1 MNFKQIIPHIV
12 SLSLFVVVA
21 LMYFNPVLKGKK
33 ISQSD
38 ITQHIGMAKEVNDF
52 RKATGEE
59 PYWAESAFSGMPTY
73 PIGTYFPNDYI
84 TSLDRLIRFLPRPAD
99 YLFLYFFSFYIL
111 LLAFKVDWK
120 IAIVGSLAFGFSTY
134 LIIIFGAGHNS
145 KAHAIAYMPLV
156 LAGIIFIFKKRYLL
170 GFIVTSIATALEIK
184 ANHPQMT
191 YYLLFAIL
199 ILCVVELIEAIKKNK
214 IKQFITQSSI
224 IIVAMLLAVGVN
236 SSRLLATKEYADVS
250 TRGKTALTI
259 NPDGTK
265 KEVTTGLSKEYIT
278 QFSYGK
284 AETFNLFVPRYMGGG
299 TVESLDRN
307 SNTYQYVS
315 SIAGSKQADGF
326 TKQVYT
332 YWGDQLIVE
341 APAYIGAVMLFL
353 FFLGVFILK
362 GKYKYWLVASS
373 VFAILMSWGKNF
385 QFLTD
390 FFIDYIPLYN
400 KFRAVSS
407 FQVIAELCIPLMGF
421 LAVREFF
428 FSKTD
433 KEQKKIAL
441 KKALYS
447 SVGLIVIGLLYALSF
462 STFEGIRDASYS
474 EYEGLLDAVKADRLS
489 MLYSDSF
496 RSIVLIVV
504 GFVVLWL
511 FLKQQLKYT
520 TSIIAFAVL
529 ILFDLVQVNL
539 KYVNGDDFKEARSI
553 DKPYKAS
560 TADLQILKDKSHY
573 RVANFST
580 DPFQDGRTSY
590 FHKSIGGYHA
600 AKIGRYQDL
609 IEFQLSKQNMQVYNM
624 LNVKYFIIPGDDG
637 EEVAQQ
643 NPDANG
649 NAWFV
654 KNIKYVQTADQ
665 EIRALDSTLTKSTV
679 VVNENNI
686 HKKINFSTAI
696 DSLAYIRLTEYSLN
710 SLTYETSSKFDE
722 FSVFSEIYYKNGWNA
737 YIDGELQPYTNVN
750 YILRGMEIPKGEHII
765 KFTFEPSVI
774 KTGNTISLIS
784 YALMLLISIS
794 WFFITRKNKPL
805 YGFKFN

>member
-52 RKATGEE
+52 RKATSEE
-59 PYWAESAFSGMPTY
+59 PFWAESAFSGMPTY

-84 TSLDRLIRFLPRPAD
+84 TSLDRFIRFLPRPAD
-99 YLFLYFFSFYIL
+99 YLFLYFLSFYIL

-156 LAGIIFIFKKRYLL
+156 LAGIVFIFKKRYLL

-299 TVESLDRN
+299 TVESLDKK

-390 FFIDYIPLYN
+390 LFIDYIPLYN

-686 HKKINFSTAI
+686 HKKINFSTEV

-794 WFFITRKNKPL
+794 WFFYYKK
-805 YGFKFN
+805 K

>member
-21 LMYFNPVLKGKK
+21 LMYFNPVLNGKK

-52 RKATGEE
+52 RKATSDE

-84 TSLDRLIRFLPRPAD
+84 TSLDRFIRFLPRPAD
-99 YLFLYFFSFYIL
+99 YLFLYFLSFYIL

-156 LAGIIFIFKKRYLL
+156 LAGIVFIFKKRYLL

-199 ILCVVELIEAIKKNK
+199 ILGVVELIDAIKKNK
-214 IKQFITQSSI
+214 TKQFVTQSSI
-224 IIVAMLLAVGVN
+224 IIIAMLLAVGVN

-299 TVESLDRN
+299 TVESLDEK

-385 QFLTD
+385 QFLTN
-390 FFIDYIPLYN
+390 FFIDYVPLYN

-407 FQVIAELCIPLMGF
+407 FQVIAELCIPLLGF

-428 FSKTD
+428 FSKIE
-433 KEQKKIAL
+433 KKQKQIAL

-447 SVGLIVIGLLYALSF
+447 SVGLIVVGLLYALAF

-496 RSIVLIVV
+496 RSIVLIGV

-539 KYVNGDDFKEARSI
+539 RYVNGDDFKEARAI
-553 DKPYKAS
+553 DKPFKAS

-600 AKIGRYQDL
+600 AKMGRYQDL

-624 LNVKYFIIPGDDG
+624 LNTKYFIIPGDNG
-637 EEVAQQ
+637 EVIAQQ

-654 KNIKYVQTADQ
+654 KNINYVQTADQ
-665 EIRALDSTLTKSTV
+665 EIRALDSTQTKNIAI
-679 VVNENNI
+679 VNENNI
-686 HKKINFSTAI
+686 YKKIKFEKRK
-696 DSLAYIRLTEYSLN
+696 SL
-710 SLTYETSSKFDE
+710 D
-722 FSVFSEIYYKNGWNA
+722 
-737 YIDGELQPYTNVN
+737 
-750 YILRGMEIPKGEHII
+750 
-765 KFTFEPSVI
+765 
-774 KTGNTISLIS
+774 
-784 YALMLLISIS
+784 LLICRLKERNFWENQKKI
-794 WFFITRKNKPL
+794 FLHNFD
-805 YGFKFN
+805 

>member
-1 MNFKQIIPHIV
+1 MNFKKIIPHIV

-407 FQVIAELCIPLMGF
+407 FQVIAELCIPLLGF

-433 KEQKKIAL
+433 KEQKQIAL

-462 STFEGIRDASYS
+462 STFDGIRDTSYS

-496 RSIVLIVV
+496 RSILLIGV

-539 KYVNGDDFKEARSI
+539 RYVNADDFKEARAI
-553 DKPYKAS
+553 DKPFKAS

-600 AKIGRYQDL
+600 AKVGRYQDL

-654 KNIKYVQTADQ
+654 KNIKYVKTADQ

-686 HKKINFSTAI
+686 RKKINFSPEL
-696 DSLAYIRLTEYSLN
+696 DSLAYIKLTEYSLN
-710 SLTYETSSKFDE
+710 SLTYDTSSNKDE
-722 FSVFSEIYYKNGWNA
+722 FAVFSEIYYKHGWNA
-737 YIDGELQPYTNVN
+737 YLDGVKQPHTNVN

-765 KFTFEPSVI
+765 KFKFEPSVI
-774 KTGNTISLIS
+774 KSGSIISLIS
-784 YALMLLISIS
+784 YALMLLIPLSC
-794 WFFITRKNKPL
+794 FF
-805 YGFKFN
+805 YFKKS

>member
-84 TSLDRLIRFLPRPAD
+84 TSLDRFIRFLPRPAD
-99 YLFLYFFSFYIL
+99 YLFLYFLSFYIL

-156 LAGIIFIFKKRYLL
+156 LAGIIFIFKKKYLL
-170 GFIVTSIATALEIK
+170 GFILTSIATALEIK

-199 ILCVVELIEAIKKNK
+199 ILGVVELIDAIQKNK
-214 IKQFITQSSI
+214 TKQFITQSSI

-265 KEVTTGLSKEYIT
+265 KEVTNGLSKEYIT

-299 TVESLDRN
+299 TVESLDKK

-341 APAYIGAVMLFL
+341 APAYVGAMMLFL

-407 FQVIAELCIPLMGF
+407 FQVIAELCIPLLGF
-421 LAVREFF
+421 LAVKEFF

-433 KEQKKIAL
+433 KEQKQIAL
-441 KKALYS
+441 KKAFYS

-489 MLYSDSF
+489 MLYTDSF
-496 RSIVLIVV
+496 RSLVLIGL

-539 KYVNGDDFKEARSI
+539 RYVNADDFKEARAI
-553 DKPYKAS
+553 DKPFKAS
-560 TADLQILKDKSHY
+560 TADLQILKDKSHF

-600 AKIGRYQDL
+600 AKVGRYQDL

-654 KNIKYVQTADQ
+654 KNIKYVKTADQ
-665 EIRALDSTLTKSTV
+665 EIRALDSILTKSAV

-686 HKKINFSTAI
+686 HKKINFSSAI

-722 FSVFSEIYYKNGWNA
+722 FSVFSEIYYKNGWRS

-765 KFTFEPSVI
+765 KFKFEPSVI
-774 KTGNTISLIS
+774 KTGSIISLIS
-784 YALMLLISIS
+784 YALMLLIPIS
-794 WFFITRKNKPL
+794 WFFYYKK
-805 YGFKFN
+805 K

>member
-21 LMYFNPVLKGKK
+21 LMYFNPVLNGKK

-52 RKATGEE
+52 RKATSEE

-84 TSLDRLIRFLPRPAD
+84 TSLDRFIRFLPRPAD
-99 YLFLYFFSFYIL
+99 YLFLYFLSFYIL

-156 LAGIIFIFKKRYLL
+156 LAGIVFIFKKRYLL

-199 ILCVVELIEAIKKNK
+199 ILGVVELIDAIKKNK
-214 IKQFITQSSI
+214 TKQFVTQSSI

-299 TVESLDRN
+299 TVESLDEK

-353 FFLGVFILK
+353 FFLGVYILK

-385 QFLTD
+385 QFLTN
-390 FFIDYIPLYN
+390 FFIDYVPLYN

-407 FQVIAELCIPLMGF
+407 FQVIAELCIPLLGF

-428 FSKTD
+428 FSKIE
-433 KEQKKIAL
+433 KKQKQIAL

-447 SVGLIVIGLLYALSF
+447 SVGLIVVGLLYALGF

-496 RSIVLIVV
+496 RSIILIGV

-539 KYVNGDDFKEARSI
+539 RYVNGDDFKEARAI
-553 DKPYKAS
+553 DKPFKAS

-600 AKIGRYQDL
+600 AKMGRYQDL

-624 LNVKYFIIPGDDG
+624 LNTKYFIIPGD
-637 EEVAQQ
+637 
-643 NPDANG
+643 NG
-649 NAWFV
+649 GS
-654 KNIKYVQTADQ
+654 
-665 EIRALDSTLTKSTV
+665 DSS
-679 VVNENNI
+679 
-686 HKKINFSTAI
+686 A
-696 DSLAYIRLTEYSLN
+696 
-710 SLTYETSSKFDE
+710 
-722 FSVFSEIYYKNGWNA
+722 
-737 YIDGELQPYTNVN
+737 
-750 YILRGMEIPKGEHII
+750 
-765 KFTFEPSVI
+765 EP
-774 KTGNTISLIS
+774 
-784 YALMLLISIS
+784 
-794 WFFITRKNKPL
+794 
-805 YGFKFN
+805 

>member
-12 SLSLFVVVA
+12 SLSLFVIVA
-21 LMYFNPVLKGKK
+21 LMYFNPVLKGRK

-52 RKATGEE
+52 REATGEE

-84 TSLDRLIRFLPRPAD
+84 TSLDRFIRFLPRPAD
-99 YLFLYFFSFYIL
+99 YLFLYFLSFYIL
-111 LLAFKVDWK
+111 LLAFKIDWK

-170 GFIVTSIATALEIK
+170 GFTVTGIATALEIK

-199 ILCVVELIEAIKKNK
+199 ILGVVELIEAIQKNK

-299 TVESLDRN
+299 TVESLDKK

-362 GKYKYWLVASS
+362 GKYKYWLAASS

-390 FFIDYIPLYN
+390 FFIDYVPLYN

-407 FQVIAELCIPLMGF
+407 FQVIAELCIPLLGF
-421 LAVREFF
+421 LAVKEFF

-433 KEQKKIAL
+433 KEQKQIAL

-474 EYEGLLDAVKADRLS
+474 EYDGLLDAVKADRLS
-489 MLYSDSF
+489 MLYTDSF
-496 RSIVLIVV
+496 RSIVLIGI

-539 KYVNGDDFKEARSI
+539 RYVNADDFKEARAI
-553 DKPYKAS
+553 DKPFKAS
-560 TADLQILKDKSHY
+560 AADLQILKDKSHY

-600 AKIGRYQDL
+600 AKLGRYQDL

-686 HKKINFSTAI
+686 HKKINLSSEV

-722 FSVFSEIYYKNGWNA
+722 FAVFSEIYYKDGWKS
-737 YIDGELQPYTNVN
+737 YIDGELQLYTNVN
-750 YILRGMEIPKGEHII
+750 YILRGLEIPKGEHII
-765 KFTFEPSVI
+765 KFKFEPSVI

-784 YALMLLISIS
+784 YALMLLIPVS
-794 WFFITRKNKPL
+794 WFFYYKK
-805 YGFKFN
+805 K

>member
-12 SLSLFVVVA
+12 SLSLFVIVA
-21 LMYFNPVLKGKK
+21 LMYFNPVLKGRK

-52 RKATGEE
+52 REATGEE

-84 TSLDRLIRFLPRPAD
+84 TSLDRFIRFLPRPAD
-99 YLFLYFFSFYIL
+99 YLFLYFLSFYIL
-111 LLAFKVDWK
+111 LLAFKIDWK

-170 GFIVTSIATALEIK
+170 GFTVTGIATALEIK

-199 ILCVVELIEAIKKNK
+199 ILGVVELIDAIQKNK

-299 TVESLDRN
+299 TVESLDKK

-362 GKYKYWLVASS
+362 GKYKYWLAASS

-390 FFIDYIPLYN
+390 FFIDYVPLYN

-407 FQVIAELCIPLMGF
+407 FQVIAELCIPLLGF
-421 LAVREFF
+421 LAVKEFF

-433 KEQKKIAL
+433 KEQKQIAL

-474 EYEGLLDAVKADRLS
+474 EYDGLLDAVKADRLS
-489 MLYSDSF
+489 MLYTDSF
-496 RSIVLIVV
+496 RSIVLIGI

-539 KYVNGDDFKEARSI
+539 RYVNADDFKEARAI
-553 DKPYKAS
+553 DKPFKAS
-560 TADLQILKDKSHY
+560 AADLQILKDKSHY

-600 AKIGRYQDL
+600 AKLGRYQDL

-686 HKKINFSTAI
+686 HKKINLSSEV

-722 FSVFSEIYYKNGWNA
+722 FAVFSEIYYKDGWKS
-737 YIDGELQPYTNVN
+737 YIDGELQLYTNVN
-750 YILRGMEIPKGEHII
+750 YILRGLEIPKGEHII
-765 KFTFEPSVI
+765 KFKFEPSVI

-784 YALMLLISIS
+784 YALMLLIPVS
-794 WFFITRKNKPL
+794 WFFYYKK
-805 YGFKFN
+805 K

>member
-12 SLSLFVVVA
+12 SLSLFVIVA
-21 LMYFNPVLKGKK
+21 LMYFNPVLKGRK

-52 RKATGEE
+52 REATGEE

-84 TSLDRLIRFLPRPAD
+84 TSLDRFIRFLPRPAD
-99 YLFLYFFSFYIL
+99 YLFLYFLSFYIL
-111 LLAFKVDWK
+111 LLAFKIDWK

-170 GFIVTSIATALEIK
+170 GFTVTGIATALEIK

-191 YYLLFAIL
+191 YYLLFSIL
-199 ILCVVELIEAIKKNK
+199 ILGVVELIEAIQKNK

-299 TVESLDRN
+299 TVESLDKK

-362 GKYKYWLVASS
+362 GKYKYWLAASS

-390 FFIDYIPLYN
+390 FFIDYVPLYN

-407 FQVIAELCIPLMGF
+407 FQVIAELCIPLLGF
-421 LAVREFF
+421 LAVKEFF

-433 KEQKKIAL
+433 KEQKQIAL

-474 EYEGLLDAVKADRLS
+474 EYDGLLDAVKADRLS
-489 MLYSDSF
+489 MLYTDSF
-496 RSIVLIVV
+496 RSIVLIGI

-539 KYVNGDDFKEARSI
+539 RYVNADDFKEARAI
-553 DKPYKAS
+553 DKPFKAS
-560 TADLQILKDKSHY
+560 ATDLQILKDKSHY

-600 AKIGRYQDL
+600 AKLGRYQDL

-686 HKKINFSTAI
+686 HKKINLSSEV

-722 FSVFSEIYYKNGWNA
+722 FAVFSEIYYKDGWKS
-737 YIDGELQPYTNVN
+737 YIDGELQLYTNVN
-750 YILRGMEIPKGEHII
+750 YILRGLEIPKGEHII
-765 KFTFEPSVI
+765 KFKFEPSVI

-784 YALMLLISIS
+784 YVLMLLIPVS
-794 WFFITRKNKPL
+794 WFFYYKK
-805 YGFKFN
+805 K

>member
-21 LMYFNPVLKGKK
+21 LMYFNPVLNGKK

-52 RKATGEE
+52 RKATSEE

-84 TSLDRLIRFLPRPAD
+84 TSLDRFIRFLPRPAD
-99 YLFLYFFSFYIL
+99 YLFLYFLSFYIL

-156 LAGIIFIFKKRYLL
+156 LAGIVFIFKKRYLL

-199 ILCVVELIEAIKKNK
+199 ILGVVELIDAIKKNK
-214 IKQFITQSSI
+214 TKQFVTQSSI

-265 KEVTTGLSKEYIT
+265 KEVTNGLSKEYIT

-299 TVESLDRN
+299 TVESLDEK

-332 YWGDQLIVE
+332 YWGNQLIVE

-385 QFLTD
+385 QFLTN
-390 FFIDYIPLYN
+390 FFIDYVPLYN

-407 FQVIAELCIPLMGF
+407 FQVIAELCIPLLGF

-428 FSKTD
+428 FSKIE
-433 KEQKKIAL
+433 KKQKQIAL

-447 SVGLIVIGLLYALSF
+447 SVGLIVVGLLYALAF

-496 RSIVLIVV
+496 RSIVLIGV

-539 KYVNGDDFKEARSI
+539 RYVNGDDFKEARAI
-553 DKPYKAS
+553 DKPFKAS

-600 AKIGRYQDL
+600 AKMGRYQDL

-624 LNVKYFIIPGDDG
+624 LNTKYFIIPGDNG
-637 EEVAQQ
+637 EVIAQQ

-654 KNIKYVQTADQ
+654 KNINYVQTADQ
-665 EIRALDSTLTKSTV
+665 EIRALDSTQTKNIAI
-679 VVNENNI
+679 VNENNI
-686 HKKINFSTAI
+686 YKKINFSLEV
-696 DSLAYIRLTEYSLN
+696 DSLAYIKLTEYSLN

-722 FSVFSEIYYKNGWNA
+722 FSVFSEIYYKNGWKS

-750 YILRGMEIPKGEHII
+750 YVLRGMEIPKGKHII
-765 KFTFEPSVI
+765 KFKFEPSVI
-774 KTGNTISLIS
+774 KTGSIISLIS
-784 YALMLLISIS
+784 YALMVLIPVS
-794 WFFITRKNKPL
+794 WFFYYKK
-805 YGFKFN
+805 K

>member
-21 LMYFNPVLKGKK
+21 LMYFNPVLNGKK

-52 RKATGEE
+52 RKATSEE

-84 TSLDRLIRFLPRPAD
+84 TSLDRFIRFLPRPAD
-99 YLFLYFFSFYIL
+99 YLFLYFLSFYIL

-156 LAGIIFIFKKRYLL
+156 LAGIVFIFKKRYLL

-199 ILCVVELIEAIKKNK
+199 ILGVVELIDAIKKNK
-214 IKQFITQSSI
+214 TKQFITQSTI

-299 TVESLDRN
+299 TVESLDEK

-385 QFLTD
+385 QFLTN
-390 FFIDYIPLYN
+390 FFIDYVPLYN

-407 FQVIAELCIPLMGF
+407 FQVIAELCIPLLGF

-428 FSKTD
+428 FSKIE
-433 KEQKKIAL
+433 KKQKQIAL

-447 SVGLIVIGLLYALSF
+447 SVGLIVVGLLYALAF
-462 STFEGIRDASYS
+462 STFEGIRDASYF

-496 RSIVLIVV
+496 RSIVLIGV

-539 KYVNGDDFKEARSI
+539 RYVNGDDFKEARAI
-553 DKPYKAS
+553 DKPFKAS

-600 AKIGRYQDL
+600 AKMGRYQDL

-624 LNVKYFIIPGDDG
+624 LNTKYFIIPGDNG
-637 EEVAQQ
+637 EVIAQQ

-654 KNIKYVQTADQ
+654 KNINYVQTADQ
-665 EIRALDSTLTKSTV
+665 EIRALDSTQTKNIAI
-679 VVNENNI
+679 VNENNI
-686 HKKINFSTAI
+686 YKKINFSLAV
-696 DSLAYIRLTEYSLN
+696 DSLAYIKLTEYSLN

-722 FSVFSEIYYKNGWNA
+722 FSVFSEIYYKNGWKS

-750 YILRGMEIPKGEHII
+750 YVLRGMEIPKGKHII
-765 KFTFEPSVI
+765 KFKFEPSVI
-774 KTGNTISLIS
+774 KTGSIISLIS
-784 YALMLLISIS
+784 YALMVLIPVS
-794 WFFITRKNKPL
+794 WFFYYKK
-805 YGFKFN
+805 K